1 MRWNCAL
8 KLSRTIGLV
17 LLYMTSNMKIWLNV
31 EYISVTIREISRLQ
45 FFRNVVV

>member
-1 MRWNCAL
+1 MRWNCDL
-8 KLSRTIGLV
+8 KLSRSIG
-17 LLYMTSNMKIWLNV
+17 LLYMTSNMKIWLDV